1 MYGTVQAPLAFW
13 KENAKHLHRIG
24 MLQSKADPCV
34 WYKLKDG
41 HLWLIVAVYVDDIA
55 YAGCNDARNWFKEEV
70 QKRFKISDLG
80 KLKKHLGVWYE
91 KKCDNEGPYYQLKME
106 KYQAELLQDWKE
118 LTGKEPRHV
127 KTPAYPGESLT
138 KNVNDEIINVEG
150 YRKILG
156 KAMWF
161 CKKIMPECGNAIREL
176 ATHMDK
182 PGQDHWR
189 AMERLIGY
197 IANNDPATLVLRKPK
212 DLKVYG
218 YVDSNFATNK
228 DNRKSVT
235 GYVLTIGGCL
245 VSYSSKSQ
253 ATVTLSSTEAEYVAA
268 STCATEIK
276 FIQMLLEEVMPGE
289 TIRPATILED
299 NTGAI
304 FLMENQ
310 AVGNRTKHIDIKMH
324 HIREMMSGEDPRL
337 CVVFTPSEW
346 NFADPMTKNVTEII
360 HRVLI
365 PELKD
370 GRIAKRIFEIVE
382 REDVRNHVGQ
392 RTRRR
397 NMDKPRE
404 TDSNLL
410 STNLGNCEPWILVR
424 KRQKGSSTNGTRH
437 VQTGNTQDGDKKG

>member
-1 MYGTVQAPLAFW
+1 MLARKQRPISTKWVFKIKNEQDGSLRYKARLCVRGFVQVPGVDFTLIHSPVATDVSIKIVLAITLYFEDKDWEVEMLDIEAALLEATLDEDVFIEWPEGLVMFGFVDEDETYNTCLKLEKAMYGTIQAPLAFW

-245 VSYSSKSQ
+245 ISYSSKSQ
-253 ATVTLSSTEAEYVAA
+253 PTLTLSSTEAEYVAA
-268 STCATEIK
+268 S
-276 FIQMLLEEVMPGE
+276 
-289 TIRPATILED
+289 
-299 NTGAI
+299 
-304 FLMENQ
+304 
-310 AVGNRTKHIDIKMH
+310 
-324 HIREMMSGEDPRL
+324 
-337 CVVFTPSEW
+337 
-346 NFADPMTKNVTEII
+346 
-360 HRVLI
+360 
-365 PELKD
+365 
-370 GRIAKRIFEIVE
+370 
-382 REDVRNHVGQ
+382 
-392 RTRRR
+392 
-397 NMDKPRE
+397 
-404 TDSNLL
+404 
-410 STNLGNCEPWILVR
+410 
-424 KRQKGSSTNGTRH
+424 
-437 VQTGNTQDGDKKG
+437 